1 MASNEEQKAPAGRLV
16 LLAALL
22 ALQVSAAVAF
32 GRVLQ
37 GGRPTLQLAFAAAV
51 SVLLAGL
58 MERRHILLATLVSAA
73 GFLIVVGLVIFPET
87 TRFGL
92 PTLAT
97 LKAMRISFA
106 AVGRT
111 ADVQPAPALPLSPLM
126 LAGITGVW
134 TAAFSSH
141 ALAVRARSPFLAIA
155 PPGALLAFTSL
166 VMSDGARRL
175 YVLPFL
181 ASALAVLF
189 ADGLWRVAQW
199 GPLTVWHGKRAP
211 LLGTRT
217 TTRGARRLALA
228 CLGVALILP
237 GILPGF
243 LSPGLVNV
251 QGAGGNA
258 RVSINPIVDI
268 RARLLNNPAQEVFTV
283 KASTV
288 DATGATAPLT
298 AAPYWRFA
306 VDDVFDGRT
315 WSPSDPQLTHGRTL
329 AEQPSYELTSSPT
342 TNVTKIRQTFTFD
355 QFYQFQLPAAYQPVN
370 LDLGGERLRYDAT
383 TGVLFDTNGTH
394 PGFTYTVTSE
404 VPAPTT
410 TQLEG
415 DDPALAANA
424 SFYEQLPANLPRE
437 ITTIAQGLVQGKK
450 SIFDQIEAIKSYLRT
465 FTYST
470 SVKAGHSTND
480 ILHFLTVSKA
490 GYCEQFAGT
499 MAVLLRALHIPA
511 RVAVGFTGGR
521 LTDGVWHV
529 DSGDAHAW
537 VEVPFPTYGWLAF
550 DPTPGRSN
558 ALATYD
564 TTPVTQGNG
573 GGSGSPVTCADLD
586 PAVRPGKNGFG
597 ERQAVS
603 LCKGASSGSQSPG
616 GGPSASPGSRGRGLE
631 VGAGGRGE
639 SAGGRVRGS
648 LPIVAGVVALLV
660 LVALAIPV
668 AKVGRRRFAWR
679 RGSDPRMLVLVAYR
693 AMVSHAADVGLG
705 REPAETLW
713 EYRTRL
719 KERVASL
726 DGDLDRLT
734 RLAGQAAYADSELT
748 REDAVLAGASS
759 QEVSRTIRRSA
770 GVGRRVVGWFR
781 VERHP
786 RV

>member
-73 GFLIVVGLVIFPET
+73 GFLIVVGLVVFPET

-199 GPLTVWHGKRAP
+199 GPLTVWRGKRAP

-251 QGAGGNA
+251 QGAGGSA

-283 KASTV
+283 KASKV
-288 DATGATAPLT
+288 DATGVAPLT

-315 WSPSDPQLTHGRTL
+315 WSPSDPQLAHGRTL
-329 AEQPSYELTSSPT
+329 AEQPSYELAPSPT
-342 TNVTKIRQTFTFD
+342 ASATQIRQTFTFG
-355 QFYQFQLPAAYQPVN
+355 QFYQFQLPAAYQPVI
-370 LDLGGERLRYDAT
+370 LDLAGERLRYDVN

-404 VPAPTT
+404 LAAPTT

-415 DDPALAANA
+415 DDPALAQNA
-424 SFYEQLPANLPRE
+424 SFYEQLPSNLPRE
-437 ITTIAQGLVQGKK
+437 ITTIAQGLVRGKT

-470 SVKAGHSTND
+470 SVKAGHSAND
-480 ILHFLTVSKA
+480 ILHFLTVAKA

-511 RVAVGFTGGR
+511 RVAVGFTGGK
-521 LTDGVWHV
+521 LTGGVWHV

-550 DPTPGRSN
+550 DPTPGRNN

-564 TTPVTQGNG
+564 TMPPPAGGTGGNQTQQPQSCVDQIGIRGPESLSVSNCGLPPQTGNG
-573 GGSGSPVTCADLD
+573 GPT
-586 PAVRPGKNGFG
+586 PAPPGRGKGLQVGPRSLG
-597 ERQAVS
+597 E
-603 LCKGASSGSQSPG
+603 G
-616 GGPSASPGSRGRGLE
+616 GGQG
-631 VGAGGRGE
+631 
-639 SAGGRVRGS
+639 VRRRF
-648 LPIVAGVVALLV
+648 PIAAGVIGLLLLIV
-660 LVALAIPV
+660 FAIPV
-668 AKVGRRRFAWR
+668 AKVARRRFARR
-679 RGSDPRMLVLVAYR
+679 RGSDPRALVLVAYR
-693 AMVSHAADVGLG
+693 TMARQAADVGLG

-734 RLAGQAAYADSELT
+734 RLAGHAAYADAQLT
-748 REDAVLAGASS
+748 DEDAALAGASS
-759 QEVSRTIRRSA
+759 QEVSRAIRRSA

>member
-1 MASNEEQKAPAGRLV
+1 MAGEQEQRAPAGRLV

-37 GGRPTLQLAFAAAV
+37 GSRPTLQLALAAAV

-58 MERRHILLATLVSAA
+58 MERRHILLATIVSAA
-73 GFLIVVGLVIFPET
+73 GFLIVVGLVVFPET

-92 PTLAT
+92 PTVAT

-111 ADVQPAPALPLSPLM
+111 ADVQPAPAIPLSPLM

-141 ALAVRARSPFLAIA
+141 ALAARARSPFLAIA

-199 GPLTVWHGKRAP
+199 GPLTVWRGKRAP

-251 QGAGGNA
+251 QGAGGSA

-268 RARLLNNPAQEVFTV
+268 RARLLNNPQQEVFTV
-283 KASTV
+283 KAETT
-288 DATGATAPLT
+288 DAGGNPVSLT
-298 AAPYWRFA
+298 SAPYWRFA

-315 WSPSDPQLTHGRTL
+315 WQPSDPQLTHGTTL
-329 AEQPSYELTSSPT
+329 VNDETYNLGSPSVGD
-342 TNVTKIRQTFTFD
+342 NVKEITQTFTFA
-355 QFYQFQLPAAYQPVN
+355 QFYQFQLPAAYQPVQ
-370 LDLGGERLRYDAT
+370 LHLKGERLRYDAN

-394 PGFTYTVTSE
+394 PGFTYTVTSD
-404 VPAPTT
+404 VSVPTT
-410 TQLEG
+410 TQLEAQNPPG
-415 DDPALAANA
+415 VPNAA
-424 SFYEQLPANLPRE
+424 FYEQLPSNLPSE
-437 ITTIAQGLVQGKK
+437 ITTIAQGLVRGKT
-450 SIFDQIEAIKSYLRT
+450 SIFDQIEAIKTYLRT

-470 SVKAGHSTND
+470 SVKAGHTSSD
-480 ILHFLTVSKA
+480 ILRFLQVTKA

-511 RVAVGFTGGR
+511 RVAVGFTGGK
-521 LTDGVWHV
+521 LVNGVWHV

-537 VEVPFPTYGWLAF
+537 VEVPFPDYGWLAF
-550 DPTPGRSN
+550 DPTPGRAN

-564 TTPVTQGNG
+564 TTAQPALGGASTSSQPPTSCVDQIGIRGPESLSVGLCGPGQGTNGGTGTGSQQGARGRLEGSRSGEGNG
-573 GGSGSPVTCADLD
+573 GSNAT
-586 PAVRPGKNGFG
+586 R
-597 ERQAVS
+597 R
-603 LCKGASSGSQSPG
+603 
-616 GGPSASPGSRGRGLE
+616 R
-631 VGAGGRGE
+631 
-639 SAGGRVRGS
+639 
-648 LPIVAGVVALLV
+648 LPIAAGVIGLV
-660 LVALAIPV
+660 LLIAIAIPA
-668 AKVGRRRFAWR
+668 AKFARRRYAGR
-679 RGSDPRMLVLVAYR
+679 RGSDPRALVLVAYR
-693 AMVSHAADVGLG
+693 VMARQAADVGLG

-734 RLAGQAAYADSELT
+734 RLAGRAAYADGALS
-748 REDAVLAGASS
+748 REDAALAGASS
-759 QEVSRTIRRSA
+759 REVARAIRRSTS
-770 GVGRRVVGWFR
+770 VGRRVVGWFR